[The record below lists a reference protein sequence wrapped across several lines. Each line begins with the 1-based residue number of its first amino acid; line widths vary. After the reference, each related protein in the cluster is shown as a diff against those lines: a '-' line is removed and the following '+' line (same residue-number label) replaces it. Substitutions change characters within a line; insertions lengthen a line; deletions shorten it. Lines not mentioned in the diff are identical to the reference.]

1 MRCGRVDSWAER
13 ASFEKMATDYE
24 YSTTSGAEKFYK
36 KTVEKLTRLL
46 VDAGVLSLVELK
58 LTEKN
63 KKIAL
68 TAYEYK
74 AVHRYS
80 NEDDE
85 WGKIQFDFPSESAE
99 IVNLADGDFCKTKVF
114 AKAAIRHILKIPF
127 GELPKKLTMV
137 LEL

>member
-1 MRCGRVDSWAER
+1 MRNAICMRCGRVDSWAER

-36 KTVEKLTRLL
+36 KTVEKATRLL

-58 LTEKN
+58 VTEKN

-74 AVHRYS
+74 ACTSV
-80 NEDDE
+80 
-85 WGKIQFDFPSESAE
+85 
-99 IVNLADGDFCKTKVF
+99 
-114 AKAAIRHILKIPF
+114 
-127 GELPKKLTMV
+127 
-137 LEL
+137 